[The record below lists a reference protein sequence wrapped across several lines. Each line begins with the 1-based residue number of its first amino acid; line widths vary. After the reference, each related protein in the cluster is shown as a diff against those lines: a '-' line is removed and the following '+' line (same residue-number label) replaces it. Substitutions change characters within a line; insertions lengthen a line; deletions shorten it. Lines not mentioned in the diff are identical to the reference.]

1 MDLKYEIYIDGTLEQ
16 VWSALVDPEYVKQMY
31 YGSVIES
38 TFKVGD
44 TLAYVG
50 PGVDGDRTTH
60 VYGKILASKP
70 HELLS
75 FTHFTGK
82 SYNPDTE
89 KYASRITYS
98 LDQVGE
104 AVKLTLVH
112 DQWKENDP
120 SYKGSLAYWPIGL
133 SMMKTL
139 IETGKL
145 LKIS

>member
-16 VWSALVDPEYVKQMY
+16 VWNALVDPEYVKQMY
-31 YGSVIES
+31 FGSVIES

-50 PGVDGDRTTH
+50 PGADGDQTIH
-60 VYGKILASKP
+60 VYGKILAFKP
-70 HELLS
+70 NSLLS

-82 SYNPDTE
+82 VYNPDTE
-89 KYASRITYS
+89 NFESRITYS
-98 LDQVGE
+98 LDQAGE
-104 AVKLTLVH
+104 VVKLTLVH
-112 DQWKENDP
+112 DQWTDNDP
-120 SYKGSLAYWPIGL
+120 SYLGSQKYWPIGL